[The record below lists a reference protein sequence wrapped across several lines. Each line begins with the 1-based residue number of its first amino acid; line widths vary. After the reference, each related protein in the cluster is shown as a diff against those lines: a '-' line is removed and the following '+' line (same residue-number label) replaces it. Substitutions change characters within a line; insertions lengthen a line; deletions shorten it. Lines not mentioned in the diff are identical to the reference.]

1 MKLGPR
7 EIVAHNHCGQR
18 AAVISDGNEVLRVGR
33 TKMVAVDKIRMGA
46 RPEPR
51 KQRMNSSRLDFIPS
65 HVRDFERGIARL
77 DRHYLS
83 GDPAETLDRLEL
95 AAPIRH
101 QLHPNADPEK
111 WAR

>member
-1 MKLGPR
+1 
-7 EIVAHNHCGQR
+7 
-18 AAVISDGNEVLRVGR
+18 
-33 TKMVAVDKIRMGA
+33 
-46 RPEPR
+46 
-51 KQRMNSSRLDFIPS
+51 
-65 HVRDFERGIARL
+65 VRDFERGIARL

-111 WAR
+111 WARASDYRLAQRRFETRYCGEAAPAVGESADARQDDSI